1 MICLVSWVMV
11 PSGFISFMRGILIP
25 QVTNVKSL
33 QFGVIASSR
42 MMDLLYFSN
51 EFLLGPA
58 LMLR

>member
-1 MICLVSWVMV
+1 MV

-25 QVTNVKSL
+25 HKSSEVTNVKSL